1 MIPKSGTRF
10 SDKVMRNQNN
20 RAAKP
25 LLVLFGLC
33 VSAGPALAQEPAG
46 CDKFKWPLDK
56 ERATLTGSDLP
67 KLASG
72 SRAQWPLPFAATVTL
87 LPFAEVRLPIAP
99 ERAPKS
105 NNTFAGF
112 IEASAPAQKGTYKIT
127 LSSEG
132 WIDVV
137 QSGERLKS
145 IAATGATGCDGVRK
159 SVKFELAK
167 APFTV
172 QLSGIEANSVGVAI
186 SRE

>member
-1 MIPKSGTRF
+1 
-10 SDKVMRNQNN
+10 MRNDG
-20 RAAKP
+20 AAKP
-25 LLVLFGLC
+25 LLIFLALC
-33 VSAGPALAQEPAG
+33 VSAASPLAAEPAG

-72 SRAQWPLPFAATVTL
+72 SRVTWPLPFATTVTL
-87 LPFAEVRLPIAP
+87 LPFTEVKLPVTP

-105 NNTFAGF
+105 NNSFAGF
-112 IEASAPAQKGTYKIT
+112 IEATAPAQSGTYKIT

-137 QSGERLKS
+137 QGGGQLKS
-145 IAATGATGCDGVRK
+145 IAATGASGCDGVRK
-159 SVKFELAK
+159 SVKFKLAA

-172 QLSGIEANSVGVAI
+172 QFSGVDANSVGVAI
-186 SRE
+186 SHE

>member
-1 MIPKSGTRF
+1 
-10 SDKVMRNQNN
+10 MRS
-20 RAAKP
+20 
-25 LLVLFGLC
+25 LLVVLAVC
-33 VSAGPALAQEPAG
+33 VSAAPALAQEPSG

-67 KLASG
+67 KVASG
-72 SRAQWPLPFAATVTL
+72 SRLTWPLPFATTVTL
-87 LPFAEVRLPIAP
+87 LPFTEATLPLAP

-105 NNTFAGF
+105 NNTFSGF
-112 IEASAPAQKGTYKIT
+112 IEAPAPAQSGTHKIT

-137 QSGERLKS
+137 QDGQRLKS
-145 IAATGATGCDGVRK
+145 ITATGATGCEGVRK
-159 SVKFELAK
+159 SVKFSLAA

-172 QLSGIEANSVGVAI
+172 QLSGIEANSVGIAI

>member
-1 MIPKSGTRF
+1 
-10 SDKVMRNQNN
+10 MRT
-20 RAAKP
+20 
-25 LLVLFGLC
+25 VLIVLC
-33 VSAGPALAQEPAG
+33 FCATIAPALAQEPIG

-72 SRAQWPLPFAATVTL
+72 SRVQWPLPFATTVTL
-87 LPFAEVRLPIAP
+87 LPYGEVKFPVAP
-99 ERAPKS
+99 ERTPKS

-112 IEASAPAQKGTYKIT
+112 IGASAPAQSGTYKIT

-137 QSGERLKS
+137 QGGERLKS
-145 IAATGATGCDGVRK
+145 VAATGATGCDGVRK

-167 APFTV
+167 TPFTV
-172 QLSGIEANSVGVAI
+172 QFSDIQAGSIGVVI

>member
-1 MIPKSGTRF
+1 M
-10 SDKVMRNQNN
+10 QC
-20 RAAKP
+20 
-25 LLVLFGLC
+25 LLVIFALC
-33 VSAGPALAQEPAG
+33 ATIMPALAQEPVG

-72 SRAQWPLPFAATVTL
+72 SRAQWPLPFATTVTL
-87 LPFAEVRLPIAP
+87 LPFSEVKLPVAP

-105 NNTFAGF
+105 SNTFAGF
-112 IEASAPAQKGTYKIT
+112 IQAPAPAQSGTYKIT

-137 QSGERLKS
+137 QNGERLKS
-145 IAATGATGCDGVRK
+145 IAATGATGCEGARK

-167 APFTV
+167 TPFTV
-172 QLSGIEANSVGVAI
+172 QFSGVGAT
-186 SRE
+186 

>member
-1 MIPKSGTRF
+1 MK
-10 SDKVMRNQNN
+10 
-20 RAAKP
+20 
-25 LLVLFGLC
+25 
-33 VSAGPALAQEPAG
+33 
-46 CDKFKWPLDK
+46 
-56 ERATLTGSDLP
+56 LP
-67 KLASG
+67 
-72 SRAQWPLPFAATVTL
+72 V
-87 LPFAEVRLPIAP
+87 AP

-112 IEASAPAQKGTYKIT
+112 IEASAPAQSGTYKIT

-137 QSGERLKS
+137 QDGERLKS

-159 SVKFELAK
+159 SVKFELVA

-172 QLSGIEANSVGVAI
+172 QFSGVEASSVGVAI

>member
-1 MIPKSGTRF
+1 
-10 SDKVMRNQNN
+10 MRNQNDGPV
-20 RAAKP
+20 KP
-25 LLVLFGLC
+25 IFVLFALC
-33 VSAGPALAQEPAG
+33 VSAAPALAQEPVG

-56 ERATLTGSDLP
+56 ERATLTGTDLP

-72 SRAQWPLPFAATVTL
+72 SRATWPLPFATIVTL
-87 LPFAEVRLPIAP
+87 KPFGEVKLPVAP

-112 IEASAPAQKGTYKIT
+112 IEASAPAQSGTYKIT

-137 QSGERLKS
+137 QGDERLKS

-167 APFTV
+167 TPFTV
-172 QLSGIEANSVGVAI
+172 QFSGIEAGSVGVVIA
-186 SRE
+186 RE

>member
-33 VSAGPALAQEPAG
+33 VSAAPALAQEPAG

-72 SRAQWPLPFAATVTL
+72 SQVNWPIPFATTVTL
-87 LPFAEVRLPIAP
+87 LPSADAKLSLPP

-105 NNTFAGF
+105 NNSFAGF
-112 IEASAPAQKGTYKIT
+112 IELAAPAHSGTYKIT
-127 LSSEG
+127 LSAEG

-137 QSGERLKS
+137 QDGHRLKS
-145 IAATGATGCDGVRK
+145 LTATGATGCEGVRK
-159 SVKFELAK
+159 SVKFELSA
-167 APFTV
+167 APLTV
-172 QLSGIEANSVGVAI
+172 QFSDIEKSSVGVAI

>member
-1 MIPKSGTRF
+1 MRF
-10 SDKVMRNQNN
+10 LFV
-20 RAAKP
+20 
-25 LLVLFGLC
+25 LLALC
-33 VSAGPALAQEPAG
+33 VTTMPALAQEPVG

-72 SRAQWPLPFAATVTL
+72 SRAQWPLPFATTVTL
-87 LPFAEVRLPIAP
+87 PFTEVKFPVAP
-99 ERAPKS
+99 ERAPKAS
-105 NNTFAGF
+105 NTFAGY
-112 IEASAPAQKGTYKIT
+112 IEASAPAQSGTYKIT

-132 WIDVV
+132 WVDVV
-137 QSGERLKS
+137 QNGERLKS

-167 APFTV
+167 TPFTV
-172 QLSGIEANSVGVAI
+172 QFSGVGSGSVGVAI